1 MRPFILALI
10 SLFFAFSAL
19 AQAPSQP
26 QTARQALIEM
36 FFGESANHFEKHLP
50 PATLRTLKKLD
61 SGNGQSSL
69 TQLSMLAALAKASG
83 TGIETFDTGPTLLKV
98 EDAHNPDQKLEVTV
112 ERDDLAGEEDQI
124 ELAFHLSKDM
134 EATMPPFL
142 SRFTFIMKMD
152 SDIWR
157 LNEISVTLR
166 VPLADPEFLKGLEE
180 RSHNQNEQIT
190 IWAVR
195 SVNTAETAYKTAN
208 GSYACDLAML
218 GPGKQASGANRTYL
232 YDRDL
237 TSGKKNGYVF
247 AISSCD
253 DSHYK
258 IVAEP
263 ATPGSGQRALCS
275 DETGTIR
282 ASADG
287 KGTTCASS
295 GEQISEGPKAIEL
308 ATLNGQSAEQRQ
320 AASTPSQQ
328 SKTMLLAP
336 APEGARPVTEGVQRV
351 RVSQGVSQGLVLSR
365 VQPIYP
371 EEAKAAGAQG
381 SVVMAAIIGKD
392 GTVQSLHVATSES
405 PLLNQAAID
414 AVKQWRYKPYI
425 LNGNPV
431 EVDTTVT
438 VTFTLTY

>member
-1 MRPFILALI
+1 MRSFILALI

-19 AQAPSQP
+19 AQTLSQP

-36 FFGESANHFEKHLP
+36 FFGQSADHFEKHLP

-61 SGNGQSSL
+61 SGNGQGTL

-98 EDAHNPDQKLEVTV
+98 EDSHNPGQKLEVTV

-124 ELAFHLSKDM
+124 ELAFHLSKDI

-166 VPLADPEFLKGLEE
+166 VPLTDPDFLKGLEE
-180 RSHNQNEQIT
+180 RSQNQNEQIR
-190 IWAVR
+190 IWSVR
-195 SVNTAETAYKTAN
+195 SVNTAETAYKAAN

-218 GPGKQASGANRTYL
+218 GPGKQTSGANRPYL
-232 YDRDL
+232 YDKDL
-237 TSGKKNGYVF
+237 ASGKKNGYVF
-247 AISSCD
+247 AISGCD

-275 DETGTIR
+275 DESGTIR

-287 KGTTCASS
+287 KGTTCVSS
-295 GEQISEGPKAIEL
+295 GEEVQE
-308 ATLNGQSAEQRQ
+308 RQ
-320 AASTPSQQ
+320 VGVVGGTAGSV
-328 SKTMLLAP
+328 LVAP
-336 APEGARPVTEGVQRV
+336 AQTAQADPGAGTQLKAVQRV
-351 RVSQGVSQGLVLSR
+351 RVSQGVTEKMVLSR
-365 VQPIYP
+365 VQPTYP
-371 EEAKAAGAQG
+371 PEAKAAGAQG
-381 SVVMAAIIGKD
+381 SVVLAVIVGKD
-392 GTVQSLHVATSES
+392 GTVQNLHVITSAS

-414 AVKQWRYKPYI
+414 AVKRWKYKPYI

-431 EVDTTVT
+431 EVDTQVT

>member
-1 MRPFILALI
+1 MRSFVLALI
-10 SLFFAFSAL
+10 SLFFALSAL

-69 TQLSMLAALAKASG
+69 TQLSMLAAMAKASG
-83 TGIETFDTGPTLLKV
+83 TGIETFDTGTSLLKV
-98 EDAHNPDQKLEVTV
+98 QDAHNPNQKLEVTV

-124 ELAFHLSKDM
+124 ELAFHLSKDI
-134 EATMPPFL
+134 EAAMPPLL

-157 LNEISVTLR
+157 LNEVSVTLR
-166 VPLADPEFLKGLEE
+166 VPLTDPDFLKGLEE

-190 IWAVR
+190 IWSVR
-195 SVNTAETAYKTAN
+195 SVSTAETAYKAAN

-232 YDRDL
+232 YDKDL

-247 AISSCD
+247 AISGCD

-287 KGTTCASS
+287 KGTTCVSS
-295 GEQISEGPKAIEL
+295 GEEVEK
-308 ATLNGQSAEQRQ
+308 
-320 AASTPSQQ
+320 QQ
-328 SKTMLLAP
+328 SGIVGGYIGNTPGVLSQTPQPGTTPQLKA
-336 APEGARPVTEGVQRV
+336 VQRV
-351 RVSQGVSQGLVLSR
+351 RVSQGVSQGLLVSR

-381 SVVMAAIIGKD
+381 SVVMGAIIGKD
-392 GTVQSLHVATSES
+392 GAVQNLHVITSAS

-425 LNGNPV
+425 LNGNSV